1 MKHHHIHSVVVSYNR
16 LELTQQA
23 VDSYLETVTLPHTLV
38 VVDNGSEQA
47 TQDWIEAEALTK
59 RFDAMLLGRNR
70 YPGYATNRGWEQA
83 SREVTLLH
91 RADNDFVFLPG
102 WCEQVLR
109 VLAKDVGQIGLRTKK
124 EECDATSNVGGN
136 CVITRKIWDEGL
148 RYDERSWGHEYYP
161 RGWTEDTLMS
171 PAVIEMGYKWTRV
184 KQPCIR
190 PISQEDP
197 NDPYYQETWRLRGIK
212 PPGGMT

>member
-1 MKHHHIHSVVVSYNR
+1 MKHHIHSVVVSYNR
-16 LELTQQA
+16 QELTAQA
-23 VDSYLETVTLPHTLV
+23 IQSYIETVSLPCTLV
-38 VVDNGSEQA
+38 IVDNGSDPA
-47 TQDWIEAEALTK
+47 TEDWLKLLPELYGNVNVT
-59 RFDAMLLGRNR
+59 LLGKNR
-70 YPGYATNRGWEQA
+70 YPGYATNRGWEQMP
-83 SREVTLLH
+83 SQTTLLH

-102 WCEQVLR
+102 WCEEVLR

-190 PISQEDP
+190 PISNEDP

-212 PPGGMT
+212 PPGGL